1 LAGAGSDRRDDL
13 GTRME
18 IQTLP
23 DPSGSTAALISRL
36 AALLGT
42 ERVSA
47 DAADRRFFSMDI
59 AGPGAAV
66 AACVIRPG
74 SAEHLAEA
82 VSMITASGHSV
93 VARGGGSSYTGG
105 YVPARSDAV
114 LIDTRGLDRIVE
126 INLGDG
132 YVTVEAGCTWEA
144 LLAALRP
151 HGVRT
156 PFWGPL
162 SGATATIGGS
172 LSQNAILWGCAR
184 HGVSAESVLALEVVL
199 ADGSVLRT
207 GAAALRTGRPFFRHY
222 GPDLTGLFLGD
233 SGALGIKARATL
245 RLMRQPAV
253 FETASFGLPDH
264 AALANAMADIA
275 REGLASECFGMDPVL
290 QSQRMKRAGIAQD
303 LQAVAG
309 VIGSA
314 RGIGAGLKEAAK
326 VALAGRRFLD
336 DVTYS
341 LHVGTEGRTES
352 AVRECLDAVRRL
364 VAARG
369 GREVENTIPKVL
381 RGSPFVPMTSAIGPL
396 GERWLP
402 VHALLPLSDAATAW
416 SAVRAL
422 FDEFATGFA
431 EHGIEVG
438 VLTAIVGGHAFVLEP
453 VFYWPAPRTE
463 YYQRVLDG
471 AALSRFEDF
480 APNPQGEA
488 LVKAVRARLTALFL
502 ARGAVHLQIG
512 KTYRYREGLRPEA
525 WRLLEALKRAVDA
538 PGLVNPGALGLE

>member
-1 LAGAGSDRRDDL
+1 METQ
-13 GTRME
+13 TR
-18 IQTLP
+18 P
-23 DPSGSTAALISRL
+23 DPSGSTAALVARL
-36 AALLGT
+36 TALLGAD
-42 ERVSA
+42 RVST

-59 AGPGAAV
+59 AGPGAV
-66 AACVIRPG
+66 IAACVIRPG
-74 SAEHLAEA
+74 SAGELAEA
-82 VSMITASGHSV
+82 MSTITTAGHSV
-93 VARGGGSSYTGG
+93 VARGGGGSYTGG

-114 LIDTRGLDRIVE
+114 LIDTRDLDRIVE
-126 INLGDG
+126 VNVDDG

-172 LSQNAILWGCAR
+172 LSQNAILWGSTR
-184 HGVSAESVLALEVVL
+184 YGVSAESVLALEVVL
-199 ADGSVLRT
+199 ADGSMLRT
-207 GAAALRTGRPFFRHY
+207 GAAALCNGRPFFRYY

-233 SGALGIKARATL
+233 TGALGIKARATL
-245 RLMRQPAV
+245 RLMREPAV

-264 AALANAMADIA
+264 AALANAMADVA

-290 QSQRMKRAGIAQD
+290 QSQRMKRAGLAQD
-303 LQAVAG
+303 LKAVAG

-314 RGIGAGLKEAAK
+314 RGLGAGLKEAAK

-336 DVTYS
+336 DVSYS
-341 LHVGTEGRTES
+341 LHVGNEGRTES
-352 AVRECLDAVRRL
+352 SVRECLDAIRRI
-364 VAARG
+364 VAAHG

-381 RGSPFVPMTSAIGPL
+381 RGSPFVSMTSAIGPL

-402 VHALLPLSDAATAW
+402 VHALLPLSDAAATW
-416 SAVRAL
+416 TAVRAL
-422 FDEFATGFA
+422 FDEHAAGFA

-438 VLTAIVGGHAFVLEP
+438 ILTAIAGNAFVLEP

-463 YYQRVLDG
+463 FYQRVLDDATLG
-471 AALSRFEDF
+471 RFEDF
-480 APNPQGEA
+480 APNPPGEA
-488 LVKAVRARLTALFL
+488 LVKSVRAQLTALFL
-502 ARGAVHLQIG
+502 ARGAAHLQIG

-525 WRLLEALKRAVDA
+525 WRLVEALKRAVDA
-538 PGLVNPGALGLE
+538 RGLVNPGALGLE